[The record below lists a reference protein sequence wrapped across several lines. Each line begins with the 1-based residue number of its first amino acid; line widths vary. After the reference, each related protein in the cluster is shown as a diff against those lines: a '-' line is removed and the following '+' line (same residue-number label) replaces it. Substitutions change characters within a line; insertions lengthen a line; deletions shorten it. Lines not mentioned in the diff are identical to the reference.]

1 MEGVGAAIGWQ
12 GFCMAVEGDGLVR
25 PCASGVH
32 KVGKEADVVGGG
44 LQRCVD
50 EVDCVVW
57 RRAIPYSGG
66 RFGTRT
72 PFVVVGGLMFVLRSL
87 GKQLGCREL
96 RYTHWISV
104 KMGRMWITKGSCSCI
119 GVVACS
125 RLWWLAVH
133 GID

>member
-1 MEGVGAAIGWQ
+1 MVAEGCQIEGVGAAIGWQ
-12 GFCMAVEGDGLVR
+12 GFCMAVEGDGLVG

-44 LQRCVD
+44 LQRCVA

-72 PFVVVGGLMFVLRSL
+72 PFCGSWRPHVRLAIFGEATWLPGAKV
-87 GKQLGCREL
+87 
-96 RYTHWISV
+96 YTLDLSEN
-104 KMGRMWITKGSCSCI
+104 G
-119 GVVACS
+119 
-125 RLWWLAVH
+125 
-133 GID
+133 